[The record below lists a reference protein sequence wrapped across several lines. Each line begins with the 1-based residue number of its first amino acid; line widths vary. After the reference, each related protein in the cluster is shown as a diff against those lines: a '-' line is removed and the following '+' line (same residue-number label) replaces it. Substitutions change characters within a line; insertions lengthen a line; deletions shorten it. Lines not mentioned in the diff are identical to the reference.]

1 MNKPILVLFIHFT
14 CLAVFAQ
21 QLSVE
26 QAEKL
31 AALPLKCLQQE
42 YPNKLN
48 QVLGDEKDLGS
59 PKALHPAFYGCFD
72 WHSSVHGHW
81 TLVYLLK
88 RFPNLSQANL
98 ILEKLEANL
107 SNENIKQEITYFQ
120 RKQEYAF
127 ERMYGWAWLLQLQ
140 QELQN
145 HPNQRI
151 KALSKNLQALTDLL
165 VVRYQEFLPKLLYPV
180 RVGTHTNTAF
190 GMNLAWDYAVATE
203 NVAFQEVLRKEAI
216 RLFGNDL
223 QCPFAWEPSG
233 TDFLSPCME
242 ELSLMMR
249 VLPKKDFMN
258 WVKKFA
264 PQIFK
269 KNFSWEVAKVSDRQ
283 DGHLVHLDG
292 LNFSRAWNFYHL
304 AKTYREFVHLKKIA
318 DTHLS
323 FSLSAITDDNYEGEH
338 WLASFALRALM
349 MKE

>member
-1 MNKPILVLFIHFT
+1 MKSSVVMSYIFFCT
-14 CLAVFAQ
+14 CFLIFSVSAQ
-21 QLSVE
+21 NLNSE

-59 PKALHPAFYGCFD
+59 PKELHPAFYGCFD

-88 RFPNLSQANL
+88 RFPDLLQKDLIIEKLISNLSQ
-98 ILEKLEANL
+98 
-107 SNENIKQEITYFQ
+107 ENIQKEIAYLQ

-145 HPNQRI
+145 HPEKQI
-151 KALSKNLQALTDLL
+151 QALAQNLQPLTDLL
-165 VVRYQEFLPKLLYPV
+165 VARYQEFLPKLLYPV

-190 GMNLAWDYAVATE
+190 GMNLAWDYAIATK
-203 NVAFQEVLRKEAI
+203 NTTFQEVLRKEAI
-216 RLFGNDL
+216 RLFGKDL

-249 VLPKKDFMN
+249 VLSKKDFLL

-264 PQIFK
+264 PQISK
-269 KNFSWEVAKVSDRQ
+269 
-283 DGHLVHLDG
+283 
-292 LNFSRAWNFYHL
+292 
-304 AKTYREFVHLKKIA
+304 
-318 DTHLS
+318 
-323 FSLSAITDDNYEGEH
+323 
-338 WLASFALRALM
+338 
-349 MKE
+349 